1 MRILIIGSGAM
12 GSLFAGK
19 LKQNGV
25 DVTIFNRLNNH
36 VKAIQKDGLTIV
48 DAKGNTSAIK
58 LPIVTNPDD
67 LSGKYDLIL
76 VLIKTFATEIVL
88 ESLLLSIHS
97 NAPILTLQNGIGNK
111 ETIHKLTTENEVFT
125 GGTWA
130 GASID
135 KPGVIL
141 HRAVGTTFIGSDQP
155 DKHKDLLHEIAA
167 IFTRSGL
174 KTEVSINVQ
183 SIIWSKLLVN
193 IAYNGLT
200 AITRLRNGDTILP
213 HEGRSIVEKLVDE
226 AIQITKVKGIPLLY
240 SDPAAECV
248 RIGHEEI
255 GMNISSMLSDILN
268 QRKTEIEAIN
278 GAVVK
283 EGERYG
289 ISTPYNDMI
298 LNLVKVIENSYSRI
312 VR

>member
-1 MRILIIGSGAM
+1 MRILIVGSGAM

-25 DVTIFNRLNNH
+25 DVTIFNRLNDH

-48 DAKGNTSAIK
+48 DIDGNSSNIK
-58 LPIVTNPDD
+58 FPIITNPNE
-67 LSGKYDLIL
+67 LTREYDLIL

-88 ESLLLSIHS
+88 KNLLPSIHS

-111 ETIHKLTTENEVFT
+111 ETIHKLTSENEVFV

-135 KPGVIL
+135 KAGVIL
-141 HRAVGTTFIGSDQP
+141 HRAWGTTFIGSDQL
-155 DKHKDLLHEIAA
+155 DKHNDLLYKIAT
-167 IFTRSGL
+167 IFSKSGL
-174 KTEVSINVQ
+174 KTEVSANVEA
-183 SIIWSKLLVN
+183 IIWSKLLVN

-200 AITRLRNGDTILP
+200 AVTRLRNGDTILTD
-213 HEGRSIVEKLVDE
+213 EGKILLEKLVDE
-226 AIQITKVKGIPLLY
+226 AVQIAKVKRIPLLY
-240 SDPAAECV
+240 SDPVTECI
-248 RIGHEEI
+248 RIGETEI
-255 GMNISSMLSDILN
+255 SMNISSMLSDILN

-278 GAVVK
+278 GAIAK
-283 EGERYG
+283 EGQRYG
-289 ISTPYNDMI
+289 IPTPYNDMI
-298 LNLVKVIENSYSRI
+298 LNLVKVIENSYSKI